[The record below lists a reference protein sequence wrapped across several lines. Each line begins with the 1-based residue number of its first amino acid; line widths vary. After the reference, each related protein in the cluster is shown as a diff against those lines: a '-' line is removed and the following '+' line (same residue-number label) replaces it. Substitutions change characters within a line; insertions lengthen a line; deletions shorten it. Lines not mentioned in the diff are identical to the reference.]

1 MSDLRL
7 SCQYI
12 IFFNKQYYDLL
23 KYKWSLNRSA
33 NYSVDKIF
41 YYGSFLT
48 VVIIVSQMN
57 RNRLFKIARYLIE
70 IPQRIN
76 KAKLRPYSTIHIIRI
91 KQLFVILFW
100 FIPVDCV
107 RHSHVY
113 LRKKY

>member
-12 IFFNKQYYDLL
+12 IFFNKHYYDFL

-33 NYSVDKIF
+33 NYLVDKIY

-70 IPQRIN
+70 IPQQIN
-76 KAKLRPYSTIHIIRI
+76 KVKLRPYSTIQIIRI
-91 KQLFVILFW
+91 KQLFYHSIL
-100 FIPVDCV
+100 
-107 RHSHVY
+107 VY
-113 LRKKY
+113 SC